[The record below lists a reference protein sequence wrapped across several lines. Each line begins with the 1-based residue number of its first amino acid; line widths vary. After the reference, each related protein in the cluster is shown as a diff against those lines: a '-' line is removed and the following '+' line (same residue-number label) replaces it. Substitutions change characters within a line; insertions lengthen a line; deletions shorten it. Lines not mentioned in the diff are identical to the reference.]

1 MARGSTE
8 ERREQEQEQEQEQ
21 AVLKSPQTERE
32 RERERRGGR
41 SQMNTTTPEVGER
54 GRLKV
59 G

>member
-8 ERREQEQEQEQEQ
+8 ERREQEQEQ
-21 AVLKSPQTERE
+21 AVLKSPQTE